1 MTGGLVELPRSDWPP
16 TARLADRLP
25 QTKKKPQDDDILFSC
40 RMVSRIGLVSPKGK
54 LTWSLGNLAPGAS
67 RTVQISLQIGSSGG
81 RLTNL
86 AQAAAANARSVR
98 ATVRTLVKALPAKA
112 LPKVTG

>member
-1 MTGGLVELPRSDWPP
+1 M
-16 TARLADRLP
+16 RLS
-25 QTKKKPQDDDILFSC
+25 DILPKGTTIAPRQLSKL
-40 RMVSRIGLVSPKGK
+40 RAASVSISKGK

-67 RTVQISLQIGSSGG
+67 RTVQISLQLGSSGG